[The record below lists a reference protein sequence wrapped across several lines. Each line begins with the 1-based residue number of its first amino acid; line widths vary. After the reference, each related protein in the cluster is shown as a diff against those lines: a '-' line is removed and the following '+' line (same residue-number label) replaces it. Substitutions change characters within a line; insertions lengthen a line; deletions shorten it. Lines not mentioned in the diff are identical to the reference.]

1 MSSVNSGGG
10 TPFPKWQIALALGA
24 TGAIGLGYWYLRQQS
39 KPVSVKK
46 PNLKDN
52 NSISIE
58 DVSEDV
64 DKKEETVFQQSQR
77 FKNEGNVQFK
87 KGKFDEAI
95 SLYNKAIEICPEEQR
110 FDLATY
116 YQNRAAAYEQLKKW
130 SSVISDC
137 TKALEF
143 NEKYEK
149 ALFRRAKAYEAIKDW
164 ENCLDDITAVCL
176 LQNFQNQNALL
187 LADRVL
193 KELGKQHA
201 VEAMKNKKP
210 TLPSKQ
216 FIKTYFM
223 SFSEDPVY
231 KSLLSMEEPVGDGNL
246 SGFLRAKVA
255 FATEQ
260 FDEIIPACTEE
271 INSSESES
279 HYIFE
284 ALSLRA
290 SFYLLSGAHK
300 LALEDFKT
308 IIEAIDVDSKL
319 KVNTL
324 IRRGSLYMQLENT
337 ADCLKDFSTAIDI
350 APEVSDIY
358 HHRGQVNLLMN
369 KTEDARKD
377 FDKAVALNPNFAIA
391 VVQKC
396 YADYRYAMLTQNADM
411 LIKSLTDFNKAT
423 TRFSTY
429 SEVYVLYGQ
438 VLTERQEFQEAEKLY
453 LKALEIEPHNATILV
468 HRGILILQ
476 WTSDIK
482 KAVDL
487 MNAAIELDNKCE
499 FAYETLGTVE
509 VQRGNLVIAVELFN
523 KAIALARTE
532 TEVTHLFS
540 LRDAAISQL
549 KVTTKLGIGPQLLKS
564 DV

>member
-1 MSSVNSGGG
+1 MSSVSSGGG

-24 TGAIGLGYWYLRQQS
+24 TGAIGLGYWYLRQQA
-39 KPVSVKK
+39 KPVLVKK
-46 PNLKDN
+46 GNLKDV
-52 NSISIE
+52 NSVSIE
-58 DVSEDV
+58 DANEDF
-64 DKKEETVFQQSQR
+64 DKTEETVFQQSQR
-77 FKNEGNVQFK
+77 LKNEGNVQFK

-95 SLYNKAIEICPEEQR
+95 SLYNKAIEICPAEQPL
-110 FDLATY
+110 DLSTY

-130 SSVISDC
+130 SSVIADC
-137 TKALEF
+137 TKALEL

-176 LQNFQNQNALL
+176 LQNFQNQNALF

-201 VEAMKNKKP
+201 SQAMKNKKP

-223 SFSEDPVY
+223 AFSEDPVY
-231 KSLLSMEEPVGDGNL
+231 ANLLNTIEPIGDGVLN
-246 SGFLRAKVA
+246 GFLRAKVA
-255 FATEQ
+255 FATEEY
-260 FDEIIPACTEE
+260 DEIIPACTEE
-271 INSSESES
+271 INSSEAES

-300 LALEDFKT
+300 SALEDFKT
-308 IIEAIDVDSKL
+308 IVEAVDVDSKL

-324 IRRGSLYMQLENT
+324 IKRGSLYMQLDNT
-337 ADCLKDFSTAIDI
+337 SECLKDFATAIEL
-350 APEVSDIY
+350 APDVSDIY
-358 HHRGQVNLLMN
+358 HHRGQVNLLLD

-396 YADYRYAMLTQNADM
+396 YADYRYAMLTQNGEM
-411 LIKSLTDFNKAT
+411 LMKSLLDFQKAT

-429 SEVYVLYGQ
+429 SEVFVLYGQ
-438 VLTERQEFQEAEKLY
+438 VLAERQEFQEAEKLY
-453 LKALEIEPHNATILV
+453 LKALEIEPQNATILV
-468 HRGILILQ
+468 HRGLLVLQ

-482 KAVDL
+482 KAVEY
-487 MNAAIELDNKCE
+487 MNTAIQMDEKCE

-509 VQRGNLVIAVELFN
+509 VQRGNLVIAIDLFN

-564 DV
+564 DL